1 MEFRLKKATDII
13 VFYYPVLYL
22 FLALL
27 SNDIARKI
35 SLIMILMLILNI
47 VYSRNKS
54 QVFLLLIVFGL
65 IFYNA
70 FVFGL
75 NYVVHQDFYGYVL
88 ILLICINYSSKRNF
102 LNFNSLFT
110 YKNIMISISLFSVI
124 VVVSILFGNGLQRS
138 TEWGTSMP
146 LLYGPY
152 ELPHSLSYQ
161 LIAMFMYASI
171 GYHKYNNFYFIIFM
185 LSFSGMLVWTGVRSS
200 FLVFAFVLLFEYFNI
215 KKISIKSVI
224 ILSGLFVSLYLLLF
238 TNFFQ
243 NNPIIQKTIKA
254 LSQTSGITNGRTDFN
269 NYLTN
274 VYLNKLNIMEKVFG
288 IGIEKLRHYMSLRYA
303 TALHA
308 HNDVFNTLLGMG
320 LIGFMIYIFL
330 LIKFCMLNT
339 KWFKTFIPIFLLAF
353 ANGLFMYTA
362 FTPCLPVFLVYF
374 QQLESKRAKIIYE

>member
-1 MEFRLKKATDII
+1 
-13 VFYYPVLYL
+13 
-22 FLALL
+22 
-27 SNDIARKI
+27 
-35 SLIMILMLILNI
+35 
-47 VYSRNKS
+47 
-54 QVFLLLIVFGL
+54 
-65 IFYNA
+65 
-70 FVFGL
+70 
-75 NYVVHQDFYGYVL
+75 
-88 ILLICINYSSKRNF
+88 
-102 LNFNSLFT
+102 
-110 YKNIMISISLFSVI
+110 
-124 VVVSILFGNGLQRS
+124 
-138 TEWGTSMP
+138 
-146 LLYGPY
+146 
-152 ELPHSLSYQ
+152 
-161 LIAMFMYASI
+161 
-171 GYHKYNNFYFIIFM
+171 M

-243 NNPIIQKTIKA
+243 NNPIVQKTIKA

-353 ANGLFMYTA
+353 TNGLFMYTA